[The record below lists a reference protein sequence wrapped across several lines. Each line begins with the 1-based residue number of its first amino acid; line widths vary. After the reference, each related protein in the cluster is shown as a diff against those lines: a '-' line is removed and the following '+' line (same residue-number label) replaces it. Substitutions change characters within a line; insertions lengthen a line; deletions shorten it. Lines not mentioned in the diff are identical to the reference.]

1 MASSA
6 RRRLSA
12 YEEPLG
18 PDRKL
23 PHAVRAGRQHL
34 RHPPG
39 VGFPSPLPGLPPG
52 VAPVPLPD
60 PGLHPGPDPG
70 LQHRRLGAQH
80 HHGVRRPHQHRPG
93 GLHGGGG
100 VHRGPFGP
108 GGVSLLPRAPGGGAR
123 RGLLRVPGGHPE
135 PRVKHLYLA
144 MATLAFQVVFEWT
157 VGHLPL
163 LNQGGAM
170 PLPRVGLLGYEV
182 GFRNHYHF
190 WYYVSFAV
198 LVLLALFFRNLLRT
212 KYGRALVA
220 VRDNDRA
227 ADAMGMDPG
236 RTKLF
241 AFALGAFYAGVAGAL
256 YAYLSRAVVI
266 EDYTFS
272 VSIKLLAMAIVGGL
286 GTLVGSFLGPAFL
299 ELLDVNMEALSNLIK
314 ALGFSVA
321 GVDVASAL
329 RPLAFGLVIV
339 LFLVFEPRGL
349 YNWWRV
355 VRSYFRTWPFRY

>member
-1 MASSA
+1 MRNPWAQTGNYRTSYAQDTSIFA
-6 RRRLSA
+6 T
-12 YEEPLG
+12 
-18 PDRKL
+18 
-23 PHAVRAGRQHL
+23 
-34 RHPPG
+34 
-39 VGFPSPLPGLPPG
+39 
-52 VAPVPLPD
+52 
-60 PGLHPGPDPG
+60 
-70 LQHRRLGAQH
+70 HREL
-80 HHGVRRPHQHRPG
+80 
-93 GLHGGGG
+93 
-100 VHRGPFGP
+100 
-108 GGVSLLPRAPGGGAR
+108 VSLLLFIGFLLILPQFLSRTQVFILDLILVYAIAVLGLNITTGYAGLINIGQAAFMGVGAYTAALIAPQGVPFWLAMPIGGLVAALFGFIV
-123 RGLLRVPGGHPE
+123 GIPSL
-135 PRVKHLYLA
+135 RVKHLYLA
-144 MATLAFQVVFEWT
+144 LATLAFQVIFEWG
-157 VGHLPL
+157 VGHAPL
-163 LNQGGAM
+163 LKQGGAM
-170 PLPRVGLLGYEV
+170 EMPRVSLLGYEV
-182 GFRNHYHF
+182 GFRNHFHF
-190 WYYVSFAV
+190 WYYVALIA

-241 AFALGAFYAGVAGAL
+241 AFALGAFYAGVAGVL
-256 YAYLSRAVVI
+256 YAYLARAVII

-339 LFLVFEPRGL
+339 LFLMFEPRGL
-349 YNWWRV
+349 YNWWRI
-355 VRSYFRTWPFRY
+355 VRSYLRTWPFKY

>member
-1 MASSA
+1 MTEIPEHLLKRS
-6 RRRLSA
+6 R
-12 YEEPLG
+12 
-18 PDRKL
+18 DRKAAGGDA
-23 PHAVRAGRQHL
+23 PSTEVSPGAAVPATTGATTPTARVLVDAEAQK
-34 RHPPG
+34 P
-39 VGFPSPLPGLPPG
+39 
-52 VAPVPLPD
+52 AKKPD
-60 PGLHPGPDPG
+60 P
-70 LQHRRLGAQH
+70 AYITAAKT
-80 HHGVRRPHQHRPG
+80 
-93 GLHGGGG
+93 
-100 VHRGPFGP
+100 RGRIP
-108 GGVSLLPRAPGGGAR
+108 SW
-123 RGLLRVPGGHPE
+123 
-135 PRVKHLYLA
+135 A

-170 PLPRVGLLGYEV
+170 PLPRVSLLGYEV

-355 VRSYFRTWPFRY
+355 MRSYFRTWPFRY

>member
-1 MASSA
+1 MRNPWAQTGNYRTRYEQDASIFA
-6 RRRLSA
+6 T
-12 YEEPLG
+12 
-18 PDRKL
+18 
-23 PHAVRAGRQHL
+23 
-34 RHPPG
+34 
-39 VGFPSPLPGLPPG
+39 
-52 VAPVPLPD
+52 
-60 PGLHPGPDPG
+60 
-70 LQHRRLGAQH
+70 HREL
-80 HHGVRRPHQHRPG
+80 
-93 GLHGGGG
+93 
-100 VHRGPFGP
+100 
-108 GGVSLLPRAPGGGAR
+108 VSLLLSLGFLLVLPQFLSRTQVFILDLILVYSIAVLGLNITTGYAGLINIGQAAFMGVGAYTAALLAPAGFPFYLVLPAAGLAGAFF
-123 RGLLRVPGGHPE
+123 GYLVGIPSL
-135 PRVKHLYLA
+135 RVKHLYLA